1 MKKNTHFDVI
11 VVGGGPSGMMAAGT
25 IAQSG
30 KSVLLIEK
38 NQKLGEKLSI
48 TGGGRCNITNAEYD
62 VHELLSHYGKAGKF
76 LYSPFSQF
84 GVQDTFDFFEK
95 AGLPL
100 VVEARKRAF
109 PKTQKAKDVVRVM
122 VKYARQPSVT
132 LLTDAKVTKVVAK
145 DDNVVS
151 VQVEKTIYTA
161 DEFVFAT
168 GGVSAPQTGSTG
180 DGFRFLTKLGHT
192 VVQPTPDIVPL
203 RMEEDWVKSISGVTL
218 SFMKITFFVSGRK
231 AFSKKGK
238 ILFTHF
244 GVSGPLIL
252 NSAREVSEL
261 LYEGEVRAE
270 IDMYPDTDLGTLE
283 KNVIKVFDG
292 HKNKTLKNVLDLVV
306 PRGVA
311 KGMLHLLDEKIVDT
325 KVHSITKEE
334 RKMIVHLLK
343 KMPLTVEGLM
353 GFDWAV
359 ISDGGVSL
367 EEVDTKTMRS
377 KLFKN
382 LYLTGD
388 LLHINRPSG
397 GYSLQLCWTSGYV
410 VGKSIARK

>member
-283 KNVIKVFDG
+283 KNVIKVFDLFFI
-292 HKNKTLKNVLDLVV
+292 TFSFC
-306 PRGVA
+306 
-311 KGMLHLLDEKIVDT
+311 KIL
-325 KVHSITKEE
+325 I
-334 RKMIVHLLK
+334 
-343 KMPLTVEGLM
+343 
-353 GFDWAV
+353 
-359 ISDGGVSL
+359 
-367 EEVDTKTMRS
+367 
-377 KLFKN
+377 
-382 LYLTGD
+382 
-388 LLHINRPSG
+388 
-397 GYSLQLCWTSGYV
+397 
-410 VGKSIARK
+410 